1 MRYQIKVNDEV
12 TEMITPERG
21 LRQGDPLSP
30 YLFIIRGASFS
41 AMLHQAEK
49 EGKLKGIKI
58 CNKAPCVSY
67 LLFC

>member
-21 LRQGDPLSP
+21 LRQGNPLSP
-30 YLFIIRGASFS
+30 YLFLIRGAGFS
-41 AMLHQAEK
+41 AMLHQAKK

-58 CNKAPCVSY
+58 CNSPLC
-67 LLFC
+67 